1 MPNPLFRTL
10 ITIAMESSKDLQEL
24 ALAFMKN
31 DRKAISDTK
40 AVLYRLKVR
49 IERIEYLLKHE
60 NE

>member
-1 MPNPLFRTL
+1 
-10 ITIAMESSKDLQEL
+10 MESAKDLQEL